1 MNSADRRPP
10 ESARTATASG
20 PLLRWRRDPPLRPLA
35 GSRVVTWLDLAATAL
50 FAFEGAALAIGA
62 ELDLF
67 GVLVIACVAS
77 LGGGVLR
84 DLLIGDV
91 PPAALRDPRYL
102 CVAPIAG
109 LGAFLLGGATSVE
122 GSTALVTIDAAGLAL
137 FALTGTAK
145 ALDRRLMPL
154 ACVAMGTITAVGG
167 GMMRDLL
174 LTMVPSVLTADV
186 YATAALLGSAVMVLG
201 WRTELDRRWVY
212 AGGAAVTFGL
222 RMLAYGFGWNLPTA

>member
-1 MNSADRRPP
+1 
-10 ESARTATASG
+10 
-20 PLLRWRRDPPLRPLA
+20 
-35 GSRVVTWLDLAATAL
+35 
-50 FAFEGAALAIGA
+50 
-62 ELDLF
+62 
-67 GVLVIACVAS
+67 
-77 LGGGVLR
+77 
-84 DLLIGDV
+84 
-91 PPAALRDPRYL
+91 
-102 CVAPIAG
+102 
-109 LGAFLLGGATSVE
+109 
-122 GSTALVTIDAAGLAL
+122 
-137 FALTGTAK
+137 
-145 ALDRRLMPL
+145 MPL

>member
-1 MNSADRRPP
+1 MA
-10 ESARTATASG
+10 
-20 PLLRWRRDPPLRPLA
+20 
-35 GSRVVTWLDLAATAL
+35 
-50 FAFEGAALAIGA
+50 
-62 ELDLF
+62 
-67 GVLVIACVAS
+67 
-77 LGGGVLR
+77 R

-109 LGAFLLGGATSVE
+109 LAAFLLGGATSIE
-122 GSTALVTIDAAGLAL
+122 GSTALVTVDAAGLAL
-137 FALTGTAK
+137 FALTGTVK

-167 GMMRDLL
+167 GMMRDVLL
-174 LTMVPSVLTADV
+174 DDVPSVLTTDV
-186 YATAALLGSAVMVLG
+186 YATAALLGSVVMVLG